1 LQERQTYCSSHPP
14 QSSKEAAKLF
24 VAEGDVFGLGLLLE
38 DESAAAE
45 HARLTGVAGRFEKP
59 PEGTWLHLE
68 ALEGRC
74 VGHSFT
80 VDAGRLTIKTQVPL
94 LLVSQSDEALNYR
107 SDNIRVCSRW
117 RTPLRLLTRSCW
129 LVRWRRR
136 TSPSSRRQ
144 GLTSRASDSG

>member
-1 LQERQTYCSSHPP
+1 M
-14 QSSKEAAKLF
+14 
-24 VAEGDVFGLGLLLE
+24 FGLGLLLE

-59 PEGTWLHLE
+59 REGTWLHLE

-94 LLVSQSDEALNYR
+94 LLVSQSDEAPSYR
-107 SDNIRVCSRW
+107 NNNIRVVSGQSLEDPSAFADTELLARAVEAADFPELAAA
-117 RTPLRLLTRSCW
+117 RAHLARLRLR
-129 LVRWRRR
+129 VRRR
-136 TSPSSRRQ
+136 MCRVLP
-144 GLTSRASDSG
+144 